1 MTQPVFTLCSNT
13 FGEPR
18 LMGVYGNPKALLLG
32 LEHLLDVADPDDE
45 YRIEYAPVRTAKE
58 EKEKLANCRRARL
71 ERLATAEQEEES
83 IPTPT

>member
-18 LMGVYGNPKALLLG
+18 LIGVYGNAKALLIG
-32 LEHLLDVADPDDE
+32 LEHLLDIADPDDE
-45 YRIEYAPVRTAKE
+45 YRIEYAPVSTVKQ

-71 ERLATAEQEEES
+71 ERLAEQEAE
-83 IPTPT
+83 PAATPS